1 MTAMP
6 PQQPDT
12 QAPSARDDATTTEQ
26 REGKQAPDGATQQ
39 SSRPAT
45 ALRRVL
51 ITGAT
56 GEIGGALA
64 RAYAA
69 RGTTLILTGR
79 KQRKLDAIAGECRAL
94 GAEVECTVLNLC
106 DEETLFTW
114 LDEVCA
120 QGVPDIAIANAGM
133 NTDIGPQGNGERWE
147 DARRLLQTNVV
158 GTFGMAHH
166 LAMAMKAR
174 GSGQLVL
181 LSSLAAWHGLA
192 LTPSYSGSKAAV
204 KAYGE
209 GLRSWLK
216 PFGVGVTVVMPGYV
230 TSPMCEAMPGPK
242 PFEMPAEQAARRI
255 LKGAAR
261 NRARI
266 SFPFPLN
273 FGCWWL
279 SVLPAGISQRLL
291 GWFNYTH

>member
-1 MTAMP
+1 MP
-6 PQQPDT
+6 PQQPAPTDT
-12 QAPSARDDATTTEQ
+12 ERTADTHRADH
-26 REGKQAPDGATQQ
+26 
-39 SSRPAT
+39 RPAEHRPSESD
-45 ALRRVL
+45 ASAQAAQNASRLRRVL

-64 RAYAA
+64 RAYADT
-69 RGTTLILTGR
+69 GTTLILTGR
-79 KQRKLDAIAGECRAL
+79 KQRKLDAIASDCRKL

-120 QGVPDIAIANAGM
+120 RGVPDIAIANAGM
-133 NTDIGPQGNGERWE
+133 NTDIGPQGKGERWE
-147 DARRLLQTNVV
+147 DSRRLLQTNVI
-158 GTFGMAHH
+158 GTLGMAHQ
-166 LAMAMKAR
+166 LAMAMKQR

-216 PFGVGVTVVMPGYV
+216 PYGVGVTVVMPGYV

-242 PFEMPAEQAARRI
+242 PFEMPPEKAARRI

>member
-6 PQQPDT
+6 PQQPAKTESSGAKRSPDSSADT
-12 QAPSARDDATTTEQ
+12 GSHSSTPS
-26 REGKQAPDGATQQ
+26 
-39 SSRPAT
+39 

-64 RAYAA
+64 RRYAA
-69 RGTTLILTGR
+69 KGTTLILTGR
-79 KQRKLDAIAGECRAL
+79 KQRKLDGIAQQCREL

-106 DEETLFTW
+106 DEETLLTW
-114 LDEVCA
+114 LEEVCA
-120 QGVPDIAIANAGM
+120 RGVPDIAIANAGM

-147 DARRLLQTNVV
+147 DARRLLQTNVI
-158 GTFGMAHH
+158 GTLGMAHH
-166 LAMAMKAR
+166 LALAMKAR

-242 PFEMPAEQAARRI
+242 PFEMPADKAAQRI
-255 LKGAAR
+255 LKGVAR

-291 GWFNYTH
+291 GLFNYTH